1 MSMTKDEL
9 YKQHLQEVVG
19 IRDIDNYPE
28 KDVERVLDRL
38 LQCLPNDGKLYK
50 YRSIEGQSFDYAYD
64 GLEKGYL
71 WLASANTLNDDMDCA
86 VVYDPEKEVIKMR
99 DHFLE
104 YPWLYLDNWV
114 KANIDQLYWPH
125 PDSFKIYAQVMGCVD
140 KEAGELDIKKATQVF
155 IKHGLT
161 ETHAKQYIDAILA
174 LSEREIKKHSE
185 QLKKSVS
192 SMFKFN
198 DTNREDIYVYSMS
211 ETYDSNQ
218 MWAYYAN
225 SNKGFCVEYDLNKIK
240 NLPIEVKRK
249 LLFLYKVTY
258 KEELEE
264 YTFDSMNEYM
274 ITGRKNIELLNK
286 ADMDMLSK
294 ILTKTLNWQHEK
306 EWRFLLCNL
315 GKNNK
320 IFADIVS
327 GIIVD
332 ERVLKMDN
340 GNKLISLAKER
351 NWVIKVRKKN
361 RLGTGHIYEELEA

>member
-1 MSMTKDEL
+1 MTKDEL
-9 YKQHLQEVVG
+9 YEQHLQEVVG

-38 LQCLPNDGKLYK
+38 LQCLPNNGKLYK

-71 WLASANTLNDDMDCA
+71 WLARANTLNDDMDCA
-86 VVYDPEKEVIKMR
+86 VVYDPEKEMVKMR
-99 DHFLE
+99 DCFLE
-104 YPWLYLDNWV
+104 RPWLYLDNWV
-114 KANIDQLYWPH
+114 KANTDQFYWPH
-125 PDSFKIYAQVMGCVD
+125 PDSFKMYTKAIGCVNRQT
-140 KEAGELDIKKATQVF
+140 GELNKAKAIRLLVQNGMTKKQA
-155 IKHGLT
+155 
-161 ETHAKQYIDAILA
+161 EAYIDELLRLA
-174 LSEREIKKHSE
+174 EREVWKHSE
-185 QLKKSVS
+185 DMKRVTS

-211 ETYDSNQ
+211 EIYDSNQ

-225 SNKGFCVEYDLNKIK
+225 SNKGFCIEYDLNKIK
-240 NLPIEVKRK
+240 DLPIETKRK

-306 EWRFLLCNL
+306 EWRFMLCNL
-315 GKNNK
+315 GNKNK

-327 GIIVD
+327 GIILD
-332 ERVLKMDN
+332 ERVLKMEN
-340 GNKLISLAKER
+340 GKKLIPLAKER
-351 NWVIKVRKKN
+351 SWAIKLRKKN
-361 RLGTGHIYEELEA
+361 RLGTEHIYEDWEAQ

>member
-1 MSMTKDEL
+1 
-9 YKQHLQEVVG
+9 
-19 IRDIDNYPE
+19 
-28 KDVERVLDRL
+28 
-38 LQCLPNDGKLYK
+38 
-50 YRSIEGQSFDYAYD
+50 
-64 GLEKGYL
+64 
-71 WLASANTLNDDMDCA
+71 
-86 VVYDPEKEVIKMR
+86 
-99 DHFLE
+99 
-104 YPWLYLDNWV
+104 
-114 KANIDQLYWPH
+114 
-125 PDSFKIYAQVMGCVD
+125 
-140 KEAGELDIKKATQVF
+140 
-155 IKHGLT
+155 
-161 ETHAKQYIDAILA
+161 
-174 LSEREIKKHSE
+174 
-185 QLKKSVS
+185 
-192 SMFKFN
+192 MFKFN

-315 GKNNK
+315 GENNK

-327 GIIVD
+327 GIILD
-332 ERVLKMDN
+332 ERVLEMGN
-340 GNKLISLAKER
+340 GKKLISLAKER

-361 RLGTGHIYEELEA
+361 RLGTSHIYEELEAQI